1 MTRTQNVKR
10 NLIFNIVRFA
20 TQLVL
25 QFVLRTILI
34 YYMGNEYI
42 GLNGLFTNI
51 FNFLSLAELGI
62 GNAIVFS
69 MYKPI
74 AQNDIEKVKALQNL
88 YKKFYLIIAIIIIAV
103 GGVIT
108 PFVNVFI
115 NGEVTVDINI
125 YILFVMYLVN
135 SIVGYFSA
143 HKRSLLFAYQRND
156 VENKIKTLLFTLMT
170 VTQIIVILLTKNYYL
185 FFAVNIVF
193 TILESVFVHIMA
205 NKLIPEINGKG
216 SEIDAS
222 TKKQITK
229 NITALSLHRIG
240 SAIVNSTDTIL
251 VSSFFG
257 VVVLGAYSNY
267 ALIIS
272 SLTTLFSLVTTAFS
286 GSVGNLIASTNID
299 YAYGKFKQI
308 NFLFSYLSSFCTI
321 CLICLFQPF
330 IKVWTGGG
338 EYLLNFSTVV
348 IISLSFYFSKM
359 RLGVNMFKDCAGLYW
374 QDRWK
379 PLVEALVNLGVS
391 ILLAFF
397 MGIDGIFIGTIIS
410 TFAAPLWVEPLVLY
424 KHYFKKKVSTYFT
437 RYLLDFLIMAVS
449 CVICYIVCYFI
460 PDGSIWWLI
469 LKFAVCIMLSNVLL
483 ILAYLPTKEFKEWLG
498 LIKDALK
505 GLKTRIKTKKQQE
518 INVDEDKQDKI
529 KEEGQLEEPLNNL
542 TSNDSNEMRDAE
554 NDLVESQE
562 EIKNEVS
569 QLNENQGEI
578 KEEKATS
585 NINLDTNE

>member
-135 SIVGYFSA
+135 AVVGYFSA

-170 VTQIIVILLTKNYYL
+170 VIQIIVILLTKNYYL

-193 TILESVFVHIMA
+193 TILESVLIHIMA

-330 IKVWTGGG
+330 TKVWTGGG

-391 ILLAFF
+391 ILLAYF

-424 KHYFKKKVSTYFT
+424 KHYFKKKVSTYFL

-449 CVICYIVCYFI
+449 CVICYVVCYFI

-483 ILAYLPTKEFKEWLG
+483 ILAYLPTKEFKEWLA

-505 GLKTRIKTKKQQE
+505 GLKNHIKIKKQQE
-518 INVDEDKQDKI
+518 INVDETKHDTI
-529 KEEGQLEEPLNNL
+529 EEE
-542 TSNDSNEMRDAE
+542 
-554 NDLVESQE
+554 
-562 EIKNEVS
+562 
-569 QLNENQGEI
+569 
-578 KEEKATS
+578 
-585 NINLDTNE
+585 